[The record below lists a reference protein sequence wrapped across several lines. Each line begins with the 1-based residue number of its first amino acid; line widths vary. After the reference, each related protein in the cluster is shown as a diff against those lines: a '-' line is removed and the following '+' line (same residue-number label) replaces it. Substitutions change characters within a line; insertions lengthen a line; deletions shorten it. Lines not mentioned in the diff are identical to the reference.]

1 MATTNNKNLTMYN
14 AIIAWANKYPT
25 SIALGNYVKGVTGKG
40 VYASGK
46 MFVHYYDMACTFK

>member
-1 MATTNNKNLTMYN
+1 MATMNNNLAMYN
-14 AIIAWANKYPT
+14 AIVAWARKYPT

-40 VYASGK
+40 IYASGK

>member
-1 MATTNNKNLTMYN
+1 MATTNNNLAMYN
-14 AIIAWANKYPT
+14 AIVAWARKYPT

-40 VYASGK
+40 IYASGK

>member
-1 MATTNNKNLTMYN
+1 MATTNNNLTMYN
-14 AIIAWANKYPT
+14 AIIAWARKYPT

-40 VYASGK
+40 IYASGK